1 MPLHRLG
8 IGRIGN
14 IPPMSSDEL
23 LEDTNRLLRRLVE
36 IEAEQRELA
45 AKTRLEFEEKKAAW
59 TQENKDKMRDLLVE
73 RGVPKEVAE
82 IPEVDFEKRRGETL
96 RRSKENM
103 ESALAR
109 EKEYKTQLLEELRTQ
124 SELLRLIAE
133 RLDK

>member
-1 MPLHRLG
+1 
-8 IGRIGN
+8 
-14 IPPMSSDEL
+14 MSSDEL

-124 SELLRLIAE
+124 SELLMLIAE